1 MKLKT
6 YLKINEIRVITF
18 AQRLGVTKQA
28 VYKWIEGSTF
38 PRHDVMWKIITATS
52 GNVMPLD
59 FMRLK
64 NEQDVRST
72 TELRP

>member
-1 MKLKT
+1 MKLKKW
-6 YLKINEIRVITF
+6 LKDTDTKVVDF
-18 AQRLGVTKQA
+18 AKTLSVTKQA
-28 VYKWIEGSTF
+28 VYKWMEGGTM

-52 GNVMPLD
+52 GSVMPLD

-72 TELRP
+72 EELRP